1 MDDALLDGP
10 RRRPYARG
18 MADGT
23 SLEGRV
29 ALVTGA
35 GRGIGRAIAL
45 ALASAG
51 ADVAVAARSADE
63 LGAAA
68 DAVKSRGR
76 RALVLPTDMM
86 DRGQVRTA
94 VARTARE
101 LGRLDILVNNAG
113 GPVFLSADPRA
124 AWVETHDDASWDAT
138 LVLNLTACYWAS
150 KAALAP
156 MLAQEYGRIL
166 NVGSGY
172 SLVGASG
179 LSAYTAA
186 KHGLVG
192 LTRALAMEVGTRGVT
207 VNLLRPGWTNTRLVD
222 WRVIGVMTGRSA
234 EDAKAHAEGLAAQRR
249 ILEPEEVAPLAAF
262 LASPAA
268 GGITGQVLSADG
280 GYMIGV

>member
-1 MDDALLDGP
+1 MSE
-10 RRRPYARG
+10 
-18 MADGT
+18 GT
-23 SLEGRV
+23 SLAGRV
-29 ALVTGA
+29 ALVTGG

-45 ALASAG
+45 ALGAAG
-51 ADVAVAARSADE
+51 ADVAVAARSTDE
-63 LGAAA
+63 LDEVCRVLRA
-68 DAVKSRGR
+68 RGR
-76 RALVLPTDMM
+76 RALALPTDMLQRARVM
-86 DRGQVRTA
+86 AA
-94 VARTARE
+94 VERAARE
-101 LGRLDILVNNAG
+101 LGRLDVLVNNAG
-113 GPVFLSADPRA
+113 GPVVLTGDPRGL
-124 AWVETHDDASWDAT
+124 WVETHDDPSWDAT
-138 LVLNLTACYWAS
+138 LVLNLTSCYWAA
-150 KAALAP
+150 KAALGP
-156 MLAQEYGRIL
+156 MLFQGYGRII

-192 LTRALAMEVGTRGVT
+192 FTRALAMEVGTRGVT

-222 WRVIGVMTGRSA
+222 WSIVGLMTGQTA
-234 EDAKAHAEGLAAQRR
+234 EEAKAHAESLAAQKR

>member
-1 MDDALLDGP
+1 
-10 RRRPYARG
+10 
-18 MADGT
+18 
-23 SLEGRV
+23 
-29 ALVTGA
+29 
-35 GRGIGRAIAL
+35 
-45 ALASAG
+45 
-51 ADVAVAARSADE
+51 VAVASRSAGE
-63 LGAAA
+63 LEEVSAK
-68 DAVKSRGR
+68 VRWIGR
-76 RALVLPTDMM
+76 RALAVPTDMLE
-86 DRGQVRTA
+86 RAQVIGA
-94 VARTARE
+94 VEHVAREA
-101 LGRLDILVNNAG
+101 GRLDILVNNAG
-113 GPVFLSADPRA
+113 GPLLLGDDPRGLF
-124 AWVETHDDASWDAT
+124 VETHDDPSWDAT
-138 LVLNLTACYWAS
+138 LVLNLTSCYWAA

-156 MLAQEYGRIL
+156 MLREGYGRII

-192 LTRALAMEVGTRGVT
+192 FTRALAMEVGTRGVT

-222 WRVIGVMTGRSA
+222 WGIVGAMTGRTA
-234 EDAKAHAEGLAAQRR
+234 EEAKAHAEGLGAQKR

>member
-1 MDDALLDGP
+1 MHDA
-10 RRRPYARG
+10 
-18 MADGT
+18 T
-23 SLEGRV
+23 SLAGRV
-29 ALVTGA
+29 ALVTGG

-45 ALASAG
+45 AMGAAG
-51 ADVAVAARSADE
+51 AAVAVAARTEAE
-63 LGAAA
+63 L
-68 DAVKSRGR
+68 DAVCGELRALGR
-76 RALVLPTDMM
+76 RALAVPADMM
-86 DRGQVRTA
+86 DREQVVGA
-94 VARTARE
+94 VERAARD

-113 GPVFLSADPRA
+113 GPVFFRPDPESVL
-124 AWVETHDDASWDAT
+124 VEAHDDAAWDAT
-138 LVLNLTACYWAS
+138 LVLNLTSCYWAA
-150 KAALAP
+150 KAALGP
-156 MLAQEYGRIL
+156 MLRERYGRIV

-192 LTRALAMEVGTRGVT
+192 FTRALAMEVGTRGVT

-222 WRVIGVMTGRSA
+222 WDVVAALTGRTA
-234 EDAKAHAEGLAAQRR
+234 EDAKAHAESLSAERR